1 MERESNSDMKHKTSF
16 YGTPNYYC
24 LLLVYYCVLRC
35 YCVLLRFELRVA
47 TCYYVLTTVY
57 CLLHLLLLVTTL
69 VSETLG
75 KLEKVR

>member
-1 MERESNSDMKHKTSF
+1 MEHRIT
-16 YGTPNYYC
+16 T
-24 LLLVYYCVLRC
+24 VYYLFTTV
-35 YCVLLRFELRVA
+35 YYVVTASYYVFELRVA

-75 KLEKVR
+75 KLDKVR